1 MKFGYDSVDL
11 CLSVLLEEL
20 QWFLS
25 FFFLPTVICLALML
39 CFCFCIGQPLV
50 ALMEMA
56 LNPEPMSLTLPVTLF
71 DILLSS
77 DPNFYVA
84 K

>member
-1 MKFGYDSVDL
+1 MKFGCDSVDL
-11 CLSVLLEEL
+11 CLSVLLEEHSVVSL
-20 QWFLS
+20 FL
-25 FFFLPTVICLALML
+25 FLPTVICLALML

-50 ALMEMA
+50 ALMEMT

-71 DILLSS
+71 YILLSS

-84 K
+84 E